1 MKKRGNGVLRLEKKK
16 CPDCEQCQVC
26 SKTRCRLCKEKSYKG
41 RSCEYGSSFTYGEYL
56 AWKAKRTNEQDPRH
70 R

>member
-1 MKKRGNGVLRLEKKK
+1 MTLRKEK

-26 SKTRCRLCKEKSYKG
+26 SETRCRVCKQKGLKSEA
-41 RSCEYGSSFTYGEYL
+41 CDLGSSFTYGEYL
-56 AWKAKRTNEQDPRH
+56 AWKARKSDEEGPCH